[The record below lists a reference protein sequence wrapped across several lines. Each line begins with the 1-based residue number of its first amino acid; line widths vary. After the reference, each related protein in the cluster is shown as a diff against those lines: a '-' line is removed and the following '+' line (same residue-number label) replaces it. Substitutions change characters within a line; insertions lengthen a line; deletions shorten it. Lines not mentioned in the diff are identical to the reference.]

1 MKYRLNPDGTF
12 MSAEQIADDVVM
24 QLRATK
30 AASEFAG
37 SDSDG
42 PDGIELIRRDFDV
55 GETPFSAFAKS
66 EFLRSIRNTYGMWD
80 AANPHATLNPPPN
93 SANVIDDP
101 AFPDNLSATV
111 FELIRERL
119 K

>member
-66 EFLRSIRNTYGMWD
+66 EFLRSIRNTYG
-80 AANPHATLNPPPN
+80 TVGCRQ
-93 SANVIDDP
+93 SARDSK
-101 AFPDNLSATV
+101 SAPQ
-111 FELIRERL
+111 LGQRD
-119 K
+119 